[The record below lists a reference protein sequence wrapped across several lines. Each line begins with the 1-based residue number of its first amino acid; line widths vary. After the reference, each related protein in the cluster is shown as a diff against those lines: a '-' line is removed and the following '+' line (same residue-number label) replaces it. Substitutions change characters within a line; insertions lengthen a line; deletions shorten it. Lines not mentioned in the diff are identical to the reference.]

1 MCKDL
6 KIRLLFSFLLFKRD
20 HRRYWK
26 LAGKFKNKKKTY
38 QAKIINKEKWSV
50 MIKVESHF
58 PMEVWSKLTK
68 LAKRVTGRTEP
79 LTDSEEWRT
88 QIGWQRGQ
96 CPLVS
101 QKSGRSWRSR
111 ADVDKTLIHLA
122 ELQWAVPKVRKYAYV
137 PYVGEEGSHSLK

>member
-1 MCKDL
+1 
-6 KIRLLFSFLLFKRD
+6 
-20 HRRYWK
+20 
-26 LAGKFKNKKKTY
+26 
-38 QAKIINKEKWSV
+38 

-68 LAKRVTGRTEP
+68 LAKRVTGRTES

-101 QKSGRSWRSR
+101 QKNGRS
-111 ADVDKTLIHLA
+111 
-122 ELQWAVPKVRKYAYV
+122 
-137 PYVGEEGSHSLK
+137 